1 MDVDNNISSESK
13 TASQESKNG
22 PITMEV
28 DGSEGTYVNENGVDK
43 TSMEVDDSHLSED
56 TALSKSSKRK
66 RTNAESTEAGNERKL
81 ERQRLQEEK
90 ARKKEEDRLRRER
103 EREQREIE
111 KKQREEERLAAKKKR
126 ELEKMEKDLEQQ
138 RKKEERDQKQREKEE
153 ALRVRQEQT
162 ANKEKQQ
169 LRLNSFFSKGKA
181 SNKESP
187 VSEQEQ
193 PATDFDKTFRPF
205 FLKSQAAFAKF
216 PPCLYSFDQ
225 LDKLLTSTS
234 DDSLTLKKLLLSH
247 RSSQA
252 LSEPLHAKLP
262 TGFKSQWV
270 KHFMDK
276 FQDPNVSN
284 PEEILQQVSKA
295 QVKLIYFAQDI
306 RPPYF
311 GTFTKQHTEESIYV
325 NPWLE
330 DKTID
335 YGYDSEAEWVADD
348 EEEGEDLDS
357 EDDELD
363 NSDDN
368 LDEVDAG
375 FVDDDNDK
383 EIITSGKPNRLV
395 GPLQPII
402 EGPSW
407 DLNFLSNFACI
418 SLLDPITPF
427 STSSSFRIDPHRDY
441 WVPQERSSD
450 VSVSSIVQD
459 TSPSSL
465 QVKLPSEDLPSFLGY
480 VTRSHENK
488 ILLIEHLRQIFPHV
502 TKNVISDTLNKVAV
516 RRGKAVSDGWD
527 IKQEFQSFLSS

>member
-1 MDVDNNISSESK
+1 MDVDENISSKCEI
-13 TASQESKNG
+13 ASQDSQND
-22 PITMEV
+22 PITKEEG
-28 DGSEGTYVNENGVDK
+28 GSEGAYANKNDGVNNTMD
-43 TSMEVDDSHLSED
+43 VDDLPLSED
-56 TALSKSSKRK
+56 SALSKSSKRK
-66 RTNAESTEAGNERKL
+66 RTNTESIEAANERKL
-81 ERQRLQEEK
+81 ERQRIQEEK

-126 ELEKMEKDLEQQ
+126 ELEKMEKELEQQ
-138 RKKEERDQKQREKEE
+138 KKKEERDQKQREKEE
-153 ALRVRQEQT
+153 ALRVKQEQF
-162 ANKEKQQ
+162 ASREKQQ
-169 LRLNSFFSKGKA
+169 LKLNNFFSRGKA

-187 VSEQEQ
+187 VREQEQ

-205 FLKSQAAFAKF
+205 FLKSQTAFAKF
-216 PPCLYSFDQ
+216 PPCAHSFDQ

-234 DDSLTLKKLLLSH
+234 DDSLTIKKLLSSS
-247 RSSQA
+247 RSSR
-252 LSEPLHAKLP
+252 STTKPPLAGSPK
-262 TGFKSQWV
+262 GFQSQWV
-270 KHFMDK
+270 KQCMER
-276 FQDPNVSN
+276 FQDPITSN
-284 PEEILQQVSKA
+284 PEDILQQVSKA
-295 QVKLIYFAQDI
+295 PIKLIYFAEDI

-311 GTFTKQHTEESIYV
+311 GTFTKQHTEEDVYV

-330 DKTID
+330 DKSID

-348 EEEGEDLDS
+348 EEGEDLDS

-368 LDEVDAG
+368 LDEADAG

-383 EIITSGKPNRLV
+383 ESASSERANGLV

-402 EGPSW
+402 EGPCW
-407 DLNFLSNFACI
+407 DSNFLSDFSCI

-427 STSSSFRIDPHRDY
+427 STSSSFRINPQKNY
-441 WVPQERSSD
+441 WAPRGRSSE
-450 VSVSSIVQD
+450 VSVSSTTQD

-465 QVKLPSEDLPSFLGY
+465 QVKLPSEDLPNFLGY
-480 VTRSHENK
+480 IIKSHENK
-488 ILLIEHLRQIFPHV
+488 ILLIEHLRQLFPHV